1 MSDLLLDM
9 PDVARLSTG
18 ELLVRVK
25 SRQDVQKPF
34 VAGLIYNTATDK
46 VTRTAPILRPLMG
59 LSADQLRL
67 DAKQNGWT
75 VTIVRIGE

>member
-9 PDVARLSTG
+9 PEHTLTTG

-25 SRQDVQKPF
+25 SRQDVARPF
-34 VAGLIYNTATDK
+34 VAGLIYDTGRDK

-75 VTIVRIGE
+75 VTIVKVGE